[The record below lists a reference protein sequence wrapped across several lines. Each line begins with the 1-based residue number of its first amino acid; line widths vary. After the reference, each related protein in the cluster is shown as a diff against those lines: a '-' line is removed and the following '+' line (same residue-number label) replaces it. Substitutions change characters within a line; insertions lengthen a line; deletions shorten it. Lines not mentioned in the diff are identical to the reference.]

1 MSKNSKIKS
10 MSLTKNT
17 DKVYKFSKNSRQKMS
32 LSQQLRRER
41 EAKKL
46 TGFNNLN
53 TRVPIYEGAI
63 LKGYLD
69 QEPSV
74 AKFVKAYEKAIK
86 KPKGQKIKRSKVMG
100 NGCFAIFLLIYTLG
114 MFTYFWVTK
123 SSEVI
128 TGEVKQ
134 VYAKKVDVVEIEEVK
149 VESTIEE
156 YICSKDWDCNIA
168 LAVLTAENRNW
179 DCQAVNTGN
188 FDGSVDRGLMQ
199 INSVHNYPIDELF
212 DCNKNIDYAYKI
224 YESQGWNAWT
234 AYWRGNYKDYL

>member
-1 MSKNSKIKS
+1 
-10 MSLTKNT
+10 MSLA
-17 DKVYKFSKNSRQKMS
+17 
-32 LSQQLRRER
+32 QQVRREK
-41 EAKKL
+41 EAKAK

-100 NGCFAIFLLIYTLG
+100 NGCFAILMIFYLLGVSTTL
-114 MFTYFWVTK
+114 WLTK
-123 SSEVI
+123 TSYNVS
-128 TGEVKQ
+128 GEVTR
-134 VYAKKVDVVEIEEVK
+134 VYAKEVELVEIEEVEV
-149 VESTIEE
+149 VEIKEPTIEE

-168 LAVLTAENRNW
+168 LAVLTAENRSW
-179 DCQAVNTGN
+179 DCKAVNTGN
-188 FDGSVDRGLMQ
+188 FDGSVDRGIFQ
-199 INSVHNYPIDELF
+199 INSVHNYPVDELF
-212 DCNKNIDYAYKI
+212 DCNKNIDYAHKI

-234 AYWRGNYKDYL
+234 AYWRGNYKEYLSN